1 MPEMA
6 SLIFVLYFCIRN
18 GGQAFRAPVD
28 DALATVDQSLLIV
41 LDENFL
47 DSLAASL
54 VHGEALSRPVAGG
67 AKLFQLLDDSAAV
80 LLFPCP
86 CTFQKCLSADVLF
99 LDALFAHCLYDL
111 GFGCDGGVVGT
122 RQPQSAVAGH
132 ALPANEDILQGLI
145 QCVTHVQLSGDVWR
159 GNYDGVRLFLAVHV
173 GSKAAAVVPH
183 LIDAVFELLRLV

>member
-1 MPEMA
+1 MPEMPC
-6 SLIFVLYFCIRN
+6 LHFIFYFCIRN
-18 GGQAFRAPVD
+18 GSQTLGAPVD
-28 DALATVDQSLLIV
+28 DTFAAVDQTFLVV
-41 LDENFL
+41 LDKYFL
-47 DSLAASL
+47 DCLAAAL
-54 VHGEALSRPVAGG
+54 VHGKAFSCPVAGG
-67 AKLFQLLDDSAAV
+67 AQLFQLFHDSAAV
-80 LLFPCP
+80 LLLPCP

-159 GNYDGVRLFLAVHV
+159 GNYDGVRLFLAVYV